1 MSDRTLLPTNMGGL
15 GGDGVM
21 PGIAVFSGAL
31 IDSWLGNGAGGRG
44 VGAGGRGVGA
54 VSVAST
60 AANMLTT
67 SLVSDIESIQ
77 SGLNNLGLTVV
88 QGQGTTNLAIANTG
102 AMNLN
107 AITQ

>member
-21 PGIAVFSGAL
+21 PGIAAFSGAL

-44 VGAGGRGVGA
+44 NGAGGVDGA

>member
-15 GGDGVM
+15 GGDGVI
-21 PGIAVFSGAL
+21 PGIAAFSGAL
-31 IDSWLGNGAGGRG
+31 IDSWLGNGAGGVG
-44 VGAGGRGVGA
+44 VGGVDGA
-54 VSVAST
+54 VSVAGT

-88 QGQGTTNLAIANTG
+88 QGQGATNLAIANTG

>member
-15 GGDGVM
+15 GGDGVI
-21 PGIAVFSGAL
+21 PGIAAFSGAL

-44 VGAGGRGVGA
+44 VGVGGVDGA
-54 VSVAST
+54 VSVAGT

-88 QGQGTTNLAIANTG
+88 QGQGATNLAIANTG

>member
-15 GGDGVM
+15 GGDGAM
-21 PGIAVFSGAL
+21 PGIAAFSGAL
-31 IDSWLGNGAGGRG
+31 IDSWLGNGVGGRG
-44 VGAGGRGVGA
+44 VGVGGVDGA
-54 VSVAST
+54 VSVAGT

-88 QGQGTTNLAIANTG
+88 QGQGATNLAIANTG

>member
-21 PGIAVFSGAL
+21 PGIAAFSGAL
-31 IDSWLGNGAGGRG
+31 IDSWLGAGGRG
-44 VGAGGRGVGA
+44 VGVGGVDGA
-54 VSVAST
+54 VSVAGT

-67 SLVSDIESIQ
+67 SLVIDIESIQ
-77 SGLNNLGLTVV
+77 SGLNNLGLTVI
-88 QGQGTTNLAIANTG
+88 QGQGATNLAIANTG